1 MGPRTRTRS
10 EEPTQ
15 TGLTRREV
23 LRGAIVA
30 PAASL
35 ALSTPSAAASSA
47 SPPLTPLPPVTAG
60 EGVLLRMQREVQR
73 AMQKPVE
80 QRRWVMAV
88 DTRRCVGCSACTVS
102 CAVDNKLPPDLFY
115 RRVVEETT
123 GAYPDV
129 RRRFFSQA
137 CMQCEAP
144 PCIPV
149 CPVEPTKATYQRPD
163 GVVAVDYDRCI
174 GCGACVGACPYD
186 ARTLDNGQFFT
197 DGTPRR
203 QAYESVSAWEYGRA
217 WKRDGKADPV
227 DKARKCHFCLHRVE
241 AGMLPACVTTCIT
254 SAISFGDLNDP
265 ASLVS
270 ELSRGSNVTRLQED
284 AGTKPRVFYLT

>member
-1 MGPRTRTRS
+1 MGSWAHVPPR
-10 EEPTQ
+10 EPIDPRM
-15 TGLTRREV
+15 TRRQILKGTV
-23 LRGAIVA
+23 VASGA
-30 PAASL
+30 L
-35 ALSTPSAAASSA
+35 ALSTPTAAASST
-47 SPPLTPLPPVTAG
+47 SPPASLPPAAAS
-60 EGVLLRMQREVQR
+60 ESILLRMQREVQR
-73 AMQKPVE
+73 AIQKPVE
-80 QRRWVMAV
+80 QRRWVMAI

-115 RRVVEETT
+115 RRVTEETT
-123 GAYPDV
+123 GTYPDV
-129 RRRFFSQA
+129 RRRFFSQG
-137 CMQCEAP
+137 CMQCDEP

-163 GVVAVDYDRCI
+163 GVVAIDYERCI

-197 DGTPRR
+197 DGTPKRE
-203 QAYESVSAWEYGRA
+203 AYETVSAWEYGRA

-241 AGMLPACVTTCIT
+241 VGMLPACVTTCI
-254 SAISFGDLNDP
+254 SNAISFGDVNDP
-265 ASLVS
+265 SSWVS
-270 ELSRGSNVTRLQED
+270 ELSRRTNVTRLKED